1 MKKKPTSKVTW
12 FTEKVLYAADRK
24 NTSGTEGRAA
34 TSGPS
39 ADNPAFAEL
48 LHTQTSIFHTRAAEN
63 KKQNCRV
70 VSFHLRRAANGTKWH
85 SNGTH
90 QMVLGT
96 RVQPYG
102 NPKGREGRRTWR
114 HTCETA
120 SVGTPQH
127 SSLQRYQPAGLSESS
142 KQALIHT
149 QTL

>member
-12 FTEKVLYAADRK
+12 FTAKVLHAADRK
-24 NTSGTEGRAA
+24 SIRGTEGRAA

-63 KKQNCRV
+63 KKQNLRV
-70 VSFHLRRAANGTKWH
+70 VSFHLQRVTNRTKWH

-114 HTCETA
+114 HMCETA
-120 SVGTPQH
+120 SMGTPKH
-127 SSLQRYQPAGLSESS
+127 SSLQRHQPAGPSESS
-142 KQALIHT
+142 KQAPIHT